1 MSGDRQPVKRGGGE
15 EGPLEA
21 WQSLAGLVWSDQAL
35 PPTIDGKGLF
45 RNPWAA
51 VNLLPGERGARLT
64 WTLPEVLTAARLSDL
79 CRLVVERAG
88 IPISAGEATADRF
101 VVRSGPEPPEL
112 LAKLLQEGLAED
124 APEIPTLLADQEVDP
139 GALAPGEVVVQQGY
153 RAPGPIPLDLW
164 QSVRGGR
171 VLLFAVERRGPKGE
185 LVSVLWAALSDEPP
199 DQEAPLKAVLA
210 WEIIGHP

>member
-1 MSGDRQPVKRGGGE
+1 
-15 EGPLEA
+15 
-21 WQSLAGLVWSDQAL
+21 
-35 PPTIDGKGLF
+35 
-45 RNPWAA
+45 
-51 VNLLPGERGARLT
+51 LT
-64 WTLPEVLTAARLSDL
+64 WTLPEALTAARLSDL

-88 IPISAGEATADRF
+88 IPTSVGLATGDRF

-124 APEIPTLLADQEVDP
+124 APEIPTLLANEEVDP
-139 GALAPGEVVVQQGY
+139 KVLASGTVVVQQGY

-171 VLLFAVERRGPKGE
+171 VLLFAVERRNAKGA

-199 DQEAPLKAVLA
+199 DQEAPLKAVVA
-210 WEIIGHP
+210 WEMLGR